1 MSGDERRPTLFSS
14 LEEAA
19 GGPAR
24 REAPHDSDVNALLGA
39 LRDKHRA
46 RRDYGAI
53 EASPPPGQRRQREET
68 ALRRNQELGQR
79 VRLGG
84 DGSAALSAIAGNTE
98 RLQMQAAQLS
108 LHESTKALLEKE
120 RAEWRARLSTLEN
133 TLKVKDAAIGAL
145 QRRCDLLERTCA
157 DQVEVRDR
165 EHQALAMRVAQL
177 EASIEIWVQEMS
189 TGIKTERT
197 RSVALSRSD
206 SLNSVTSLPP
216 SPATVQRKALSLQ
229 ALKGMAAEDGAI
241 FALTQDSRLFISEAD
256 PASPASPHHRVACG
270 GGGRDE
276 MRLGTGSS
284 AMSQTM
290 RPDESMRSDINAS

>member
-1 MSGDERRPTLFSS
+1 MPGDERRPALFSS

-19 GGPAR
+19 AAAGGVGR
-24 REAPHDSDVNALLGA
+24 REENDGDVNALLGA

-46 RRDYGAI
+46 RRDHGAV
-53 EASPPPGQRRQREET
+53 EASPPTGQRRNREET

-98 RLQMQAAQLS
+98 RLQTQAAQLS

-120 RAEWRARLSTLEN
+120 RAEWRAQLSSLEN

-165 EHQALAMRVAQL
+165 EHQALVTRVAQL
-177 EASIEIWVQEMS
+177 ETSIEIWAQEMS
-189 TGIKTERT
+189 TGVKAERT
-197 RSVALSRSD
+197 RSAVLSRSG
-206 SLNSVTSLPP
+206 SMSSVTSLPA
-216 SPATVQRKALSLQ
+216 SPATVQRKQLSLE
-229 ALKGMAAEDGAI
+229 ALKGVAAEDGAV
-241 FALTQDSRLFISEAD
+241 FALTQDSMSFISEAD

-270 GGGRDE
+270 GGVAEE

-284 AMSQTM
+284 ATM
-290 RPDESMRSDINAS
+290 RPDESLRSDIDAS